1 MFGPS
6 VYGVRKM
13 KWAIVAILIVNNQPT
28 QVVQP
33 ERYDTIGDCN
43 YHAMRLVFQMH
54 TAAQWSI
61 RCVEVVE

>member
-1 MFGPS
+1 
-6 VYGVRKM
+6 M
-13 KWAIVAILIVNNQPT
+13 KWAIVAILLVGNEPT
-28 QVVQP
+28 QVVKP

-61 RCVEVVE
+61 RCVQVDK